1 VTAAPTPSILGP
13 DFVRRTQVG
22 WHAFFVGIMA
32 LTAFL
37 LVADHHAAWVGVL
50 AVWSLAYVVLARTR
64 IFATEPGP
72 RAWAYLVIAYTC
84 FVIVVSVDRYA
95 EIGLFILYPHTFAFI
110 RRQRTA
116 AWVAVG
122 FTVAYT
128 FALCVQDGFGRTSL
142 IRNGLNGAVSVG
154 FALILGIFIS
164 GVVTQNLRHR
174 QLLEELMSARERLDL
189 AEREAGALAERE
201 RFAREIHDTLAQGFL
216 SAITLTQ
223 AAAADRA
230 AGDLESLDRHLQ
242 RIEQTARDN
251 LREARALV
259 AGATPVALENDSL
272 REAIERCVQRFAE
285 ETGMSVELAANEP
298 GARSTRDDVV
308 ILRAAQEALA
318 NVRRHAGA
326 HHVLVRLED
335 IDGLRLEVTDDG
347 TGFDEAQ
354 TSWGFGLTGMRA
366 RVHEAGGALS
376 VISAPGLGTSV
387 VVRIP

>member
-1 VTAAPTPSILGP
+1 MLGP
-13 DFVRRTQVG
+13 DFVRRTEVG

-37 LVADHHAAWVGVL
+37 LVADHHAAWVSVL
-50 AVWSLAYVVLARTR
+50 VMWSLAYVLLARTR
-64 IFATEPGP
+64 IFAAEPGP
-72 RAWAYLVIAYTC
+72 RAWVYLMVAYAC

-95 EIGLFILYPHTFAFI
+95 EIGLFILYPHTFAFV
-110 RRQRTA
+110 RRQKTA

-122 FTVAYT
+122 FTAAYT
-128 FALCVQDGFGRTSL
+128 LALCVQDGFGRTSL

-174 QLLEELMSARERLDL
+174 QLLEELINARERLDL

-223 AAAADRA
+223 AAAADRL

-259 AGATPVALENDSL
+259 AGAT
-272 REAIERCVQRFAE
+272 
-285 ETGMSVELAANEP
+285 
-298 GARSTRDDVV
+298 RSPSRM
-308 ILRAAQEALA
+308 IPS
-318 NVRRHAGA
+318 VRRSSDAC
-326 HHVLVRLED
+326 
-335 IDGLRLEVTDDG
+335 TDSPRRRAS
-347 TGFDEAQ
+347 TWSSPPMFPVPAV
-354 TSWGFGLTGMRA
+354 RA
-366 RVHEAGGALS
+366 RTWSSCAPLRKHWPISVVTRVRTTSSCGWRTMTACGSRSPTTAWDSMERTRHGAS
-376 VISAPGLGTSV
+376 VSAACEHASTKREVLYRSFRHRDSAPVWL
-387 VVRIP
+387 